1 MIKLSR
7 VKIKKGEIGAAY
19 QTFAGQRE
27 NASRRRSRSRSSSA
41 ERVRAANDEQSASS
55 NTTRDY
61 DSDDSSLDI
70 GAAANAG
77 KLNITRARGDGVTRS
92 SIIEVSFQIVCA
104 YFTVSFCFIA
114 HAFPTSG
121 PKISVI
127 CTKYMPFTWVL
138 AISKNLDRLLGWLF
152 FSSCPHF
159 PFSPYKVLLGL

>member
-1 MIKLSR
+1 M
-7 VKIKKGEIGAAY
+7 KIKKGEIGAAH

-27 NASRRRSRSRSSSA
+27 HASRRRSRSRSSSA
-41 ERVRAANDEQSASS
+41 ERVRAPNDEQSASA

-77 KLNITRARGDGVTRS
+77 KLNISRARGGGVTRS
-92 SIIEVSFQIVCA
+92 SIIEVFFQIVCA
-104 YFTVSFCFIA
+104 YFTVSFCFIV

-121 PKISVI
+121 PKVSAI
-127 CTKYMPFTWVL
+127 CTQYTPISWVL
-138 AISKNLDRLLGWLF
+138 AISKNLDRRLGWLV

-159 PFSPYKVLLGL
+159 PFIPYKVLLGL